1 MDLPADLMTLR
12 GLGGSSIS
20 AGGFTDTSD
29 WGIAFGAGLVRG
41 LDVSGSSGGGGG
53 ASKGSSTIVTFFFR
67 GARSLTPDGRPL
79 FFASGAAGSTI
90 GAGGSSF
97 SATMSTIGS
106 TIASAILI
114 YCNIFT
120 TIDEQFKNVL

>member
-1 MDLPADLMTLR
+1 MTLL
-12 GLGGSSIS
+12 GLGAVAPLFLRGGS
-20 AGGFTDTSD
+20 TDPSER
-29 WGIAFGAGLVRG
+29 GVAFGAGFVRG
-41 LDVSGSSGGGGG
+41 LGVSGSGKGGG

-67 GARSLTPDGRPL
+67 GARSFAPDGLPL
-79 FFASGAAGSTI
+79 FFSCAA
-90 GAGGSSF
+90 
-97 SATMSTIGS
+97 GS

>member
-1 MDLPADLMTLR
+1 MFMDADLSTLR

-20 AGGFTDTSD
+20 AGASYNMSD
-29 WGIAFGAGLVRG
+29 RGVAFGAGFVRG
-41 LDVSGSSGGGGG
+41 LGVSGSGGGGG
-53 ASKGSSTIVTFFFR
+53 ASKGSSTIVTFFLR

-79 FFASGAAGSTI
+79 FFASSAAGSTM

-114 YCNIFT
+114 Y
-120 TIDEQFKNVL
+120 